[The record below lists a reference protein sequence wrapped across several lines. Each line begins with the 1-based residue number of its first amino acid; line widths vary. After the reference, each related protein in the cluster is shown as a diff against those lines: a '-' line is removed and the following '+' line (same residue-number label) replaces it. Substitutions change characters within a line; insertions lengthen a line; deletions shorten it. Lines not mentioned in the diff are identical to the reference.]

1 MDESRRA
8 PPDVPQ
14 GTPRADDGH
23 RTEAAPDAAPSGAS
37 EATSAAEKPQSEKP
51 QAEQATGE
59 EPTCEEATS
68 TSDLLGTFAGVFRP
82 TVLTILGLM
91 MYVREGWVVGQAGL
105 LGTVLIIVLTF
116 VISGTAAFSLA
127 SITTNIHIGAGGV
140 FSIISKSLGL
150 ESGGSIGVPFYLGQ
164 ALSAALYIYGF
175 MEAWR
180 YIFPSHSMWLVI
192 YGVFAAIF
200 VITLISTNLAFRLQG
215 VVMLIIVAS
224 LVSIALGATSV
235 GRSEPLHSPQ
245 LWGAFEEG
253 GFWVLFAIF
262 FPGGTGVNVGA
273 SMSGSLEKPRRS
285 IPVGTLAAVGTALA
299 VYLGMAVWYSMVA
312 SPEALRANQLIVIE
326 EAAVGELVLAGI
338 LASTFTA
345 ALSAMVAAPRVL
357 QALAE
362 QNVVP
367 GSNFFARLTESRE
380 PRNAILTTGAL
391 VAAAMML
398 GSLNAVAQLITM
410 FFLLTYLT
418 VNLVVAVEQSLG
430 LISFRPTFQIP
441 RWVPLVG
448 VAACA
453 AALFII
459 NPLVALVAI
468 AIVFGIYVFLVGRK
482 LDAPWETVRSSIFV
496 SLADWAAKRI
506 THQVEEANERSW
518 KPDLLVPVT
527 SRGQL
532 DGMFG
537 VLRLL
542 AEPKGSLKVIGVR
555 VQDETAEEK
564 RSAEKRSAEG
574 EPFTEEGD
582 APEAPPDDAPAADP
596 VADPDA
602 PPTAGMDV
610 PDGLDTLPRVTRS
623 FHQRALMATSTLV
636 RAPSL
641 LEGAEMSASVLR
653 GSAFRPNVLF
663 GMAHRLGEDELQG
676 FVDIAA
682 RYDMGVALLYEHRE
696 AMLSQEQRINVW
708 ISDQSPDWELGLR
721 LPNLDLSVLLAYQ
734 VARKWQGTL
743 RLLTVCRD
751 EEQVPAARDY
761 LRRLVEDARL
771 PGEAETWV
779 ASGDFREQFAEAPE
793 ADLSVLGLPREVDPA
808 LMERAVRETRS
819 TCLFVRDS
827 GWESALA

>member
-1 MDESRRA
+1 MSKQADVSQEAHADGNGHGAEAQEPATA
-8 PPDVPQ
+8 PPGDN
-14 GTPRADDGH
+14 
-23 RTEAAPDAAPSGAS
+23 AS
-37 EATSAAEKPQSEKP
+37 SPKSENATGEK
-51 QAEQATGE
+51 ATGE
-59 EPTCEEATS
+59 EATDEEATS
-68 TSDLLGTFAGVFRP
+68 SSDLLGTFSGVYRP

-105 LGTVLIIVLTF
+105 LGTMLIILLTF
-116 VISGTAAFSLA
+116 VISGTAAFSLS

-164 ALSAALYIYGF
+164 GLSAALYIYGF

-180 YIFPSHSMWLVI
+180 YVFPDHSMWLVV
-192 YGVFAAIF
+192 YGVFAVVF
-200 VITLISTNLAFRLQG
+200 VTTLISTNLAFKLQG
-215 VVMLIIVAS
+215 VVMLVIVAS
-224 LVSIALGATSV
+224 LVSIVLGATSV
-235 GRSEPLHSPQ
+235 GRSEPLRSPQ
-245 LWGAFEEG
+245 LWGTFESG

-273 SMSGSLEKPRRS
+273 SMSGALQKPQRS

-299 VYLGMAVWYSMVA
+299 VYLGMAVWYSLVA
-312 SPEALRANQLIVIE
+312 APEALRANRLLVIK
-326 EAAVGELVLAGI
+326 EAALGELVLAGV

-357 QALAE
+357 QALAK

-367 GSNFFARLTESRE
+367 GSNFFGQLTAKGE

-391 VAAAMML
+391 VATAMTL
-398 GSLNAVAQLITM
+398 GSLDAVAKLITM

-430 LISFRPTFQIP
+430 LISFRPTFRIP
-441 RWVPLVG
+441 RWVPLLG
-448 VAACA
+448 VFACA

-459 NPLVALVAI
+459 NPLVALVAV
-468 AIVFGIYVFLVGRK
+468 AIVFGIYVYLVSRE
-482 LDAPWETVRSSIFV
+482 LDTPWETMRSSIFV

-506 THQVEEANERSW
+506 GNRVEEANERAW

-537 VLRLL
+537 FLRLL
-542 AEPKGSLKVIGVR
+542 VEPKGSIKVIGVR
-555 VQDETAEEK
+555 EQADGEK
-564 RSAEKRSAEG
+564 EKERA
-574 EPFTEEGD
+574 
-582 APEAPPDDAPAADP
+582 PDDRDDPAA
-596 VADPDA
+596 ATDPDA
-602 PPTAGMDV
+602 APTAGTKAP
-610 PDGLDTLPRVTRS
+610 PDGLDTLPRVTQS
-623 FHQRALMATSTLV
+623 FHRKAVMATSTLV

-641 LEGAEMSASVLR
+641 LQGVEMSASVLR

-663 GMAHRLGEDELQG
+663 GLAHRLGEDELQG

-682 RYDMGVALLYEHRE
+682 QYDMGAALLYEHHE

-708 ISDQSPDWELGLR
+708 VSDQSPDWKLSLR

-743 RLLTVCRD
+743 RLLTVCRE
-751 EEQVPAARDY
+751 EEQMPQARDY
-761 LRRLVEDARL
+761 LHRLIEDARL
-771 PGEAETWV
+771 PGAVETWV
-779 ASGDFREQFAEAPE
+779 AAGDFREQFADVPE
-793 ADLSVLGLPREVDPA
+793 ADLSVLGLPREVDAA
-808 LMERAVRETRS
+808 LMKRAVRETRS

>member
-1 MDESRRA
+1 MSET
-8 PPDVPQ
+8 PPEKSEVSQENLPA
-14 GTPRADDGH
+14 GDGH
-23 RTEAAPDAAPSGAS
+23 RSETEAPPT
-37 EATSAAEKPQSEKP
+37 EPATAQPVDDDSAGEPAREN
-51 QAEQATGE
+51 E
-59 EPTCEEATS
+59 EPTGAEATNS
-68 TSDLLGTFAGVFRP
+68 SDLLGTFSGVYRP

-105 LGTVLIIVLTF
+105 LGAVLIIVLTF
-116 VISGTAAFSLA
+116 VISGTAAFSLS

-164 ALSAALYIYGF
+164 GLSAALYIYGF

-180 YIFPSHSMWLVI
+180 YVFPSHSMWLVV
-192 YGVFAAIF
+192 YGVFAVVF
-200 VITLISTNLAFRLQG
+200 VTTLISTNLAFRLQG
-215 VVMLIIVAS
+215 VVMVIIVAS

-235 GRSEPLHSPQ
+235 GRTEPLRNPQ

-262 FPGGTGVNVGA
+262 FPGGTGINVGA
-273 SMSGSLEKPRRS
+273 SMSGALRKPQRS

-299 VYLGMAVWYSMVA
+299 VYLGMAVWYSLVA
-312 SPEALRANQLIVIE
+312 APEALRANRLLVIE
-326 EAAVGELVLAGI
+326 EAAVSELVLAGV

-367 GSNFFARLTESRE
+367 GSNFFGQLTKNRE

-391 VAAAMML
+391 VAAAMLL
-398 GSLNAVAQLITM
+398 GSLDAVAKLITM

-418 VNLVVAVEQSLG
+418 VNLIVAVEQSLG
-430 LISFRPTFQIP
+430 LVSFRPTFRIP
-441 RWVPLVG
+441 RWVPLLG

-459 NPLVALVAI
+459 NPLVALVAV
-468 AIVFGIYVFLVGRK
+468 AIVFGIYIFLVGRQ
-482 LDAPWETVRSSIFV
+482 LEAPWETVRSSIFV
-496 SLADWAAKRI
+496 SLADWATKRI
-506 THQVEEANERSW
+506 SRSPEEANERAW

-532 DGMFG
+532 DGMFR

-542 AEPKGSLKVIGVR
+542 VEPKGSLKIIGVR
-555 VQDETAEEK
+555 VQDDEQQ
-564 RSAEKRSAEG
+564 
-574 EPFTEEGD
+574 EPSYAGEGD
-582 APEAPPDDAPAADP
+582 GPGAPPGDAPAA
-596 VADPDA
+596 VDPDA
-602 PPTAGMDV
+602 PAAAGRDM
-610 PDGLDTLPRVTRS
+610 PDGLDTLPRVTQS
-623 FHQRALMATSTLV
+623 FHRKELMATSTLV
-636 RAPSL
+636 GAPSL
-641 LEGAEMSASVLR
+641 LQGVGMSASVLR
-653 GSAFRPNVLF
+653 GSTFRPNVLF
-663 GMAHRLGEDELQG
+663 GMAHRLDEDELQG
-676 FVDIAA
+676 FVDIGAQ
-682 RYDMGVALLYEHRE
+682 YDMGVALLYEHPE

-708 ISDQSPDWELGLR
+708 ISDQSPEWELGLR

-751 EEQVPAARDY
+751 EEQMPAARDY
-761 LRRLVEDARL
+761 LQRLIEDARL
-771 PGEAETWV
+771 PGEVETWV
-779 ASGDFREQFAEAPE
+779 AAGDFREQFAEAPE

-808 LMERAVRETRS
+808 LMEQAVHQTRS